1 MIPINCGPIYFSQF
15 KDFSILLN
23 KNLLLCYSLR
33 WSLLTSRFH
42 SDFPLIP
49 ALYAKPPAFY
59 ADIFLCISLCR
70 QHTWLDLCRLPSVCG
85 QRERVRDALTRGGR
99 AGSRRWRKILRGC
112 AHKTI
117 LAQNLLRQS
126 EAWSQLSVRFLVTQG
141 IREARSADHVGV
153 RPRDC
158 NFNMTIEP
166 SMYVWKGFLNCFR
179 HESTQIHEYEKGLI
193 T

>member
-33 WSLLTSRFH
+33 WSLLTSRFN

-117 LAQNLLRQS
+117 LAQNLLCQS
-126 EAWSQLSVRFLVTQG
+126 EAQYQISVQIPVSQG
-141 IREARSADHVGV
+141 IRKASSMDHAGLK
-153 RPRDC
+153 PC
-158 NFNMTIEP
+158 NYNWDLAVYPYT
-166 SMYVWKGFLNCFR
+166 
-179 HESTQIHEYEKGLI
+179 
-193 T
+193 